1 MADEELPSYTP
12 QAINDILPIY
22 HPDDTA
28 SAGLYALRQTSP
40 TTQTL
45 TSSDESTSSGSS
57 LQIKTYATGGF
68 LNKRPHITFTRP
80 LPSSESPAPPQHR
93 PTPTSRRRS
102 LFLRSPSPPST
113 SLTQFSPCLPVAEVR
128 FDVHG
133 TGTSVTY
140 LSPSPDALTSHNNG
154 NNNPPA
160 YPPAYPGPS
169 YPPAATHHLTQRLEL
184 ESSSLQSLATTIDGE
199 RAYWAPHP
207 GNKDVLELTNE
218 AEDILAR
225 FVYTLST
232 RGSSWGSSSERETTE
247 LREGGSREG
256 RAMERREKS
265 RKGSKDAF
273 VNFEVGTL
281 ELVSSL
287 IPTEQAAE
295 ELLVSAV
302 VVVERAKRRSAN
314 LGLCGAKSRST
325 NVATVGSW
333 A

>member
-1 MADEELPSYTP
+1 M
-12 QAINDILPIY
+12 
-22 HPDDTA
+22 
-28 SAGLYALRQTSP
+28 
-40 TTQTL
+40 
-45 TSSDESTSSGSS
+45 
-57 LQIKTYATGGF
+57 
-68 LNKRPHITFTRP
+68 
-80 LPSSESPAPPQHR
+80 
-93 PTPTSRRRS
+93 
-102 LFLRSPSPPST
+102 
-113 SLTQFSPCLPVAEVR
+113 
-128 FDVHG
+128 
-133 TGTSVTY
+133 
-140 LSPSPDALTSHNNG
+140 
-154 NNNPPA
+154 
-160 YPPAYPGPS
+160 
-169 YPPAATHHLTQRLEL
+169 
-184 ESSSLQSLATTIDGE
+184 
-199 RAYWAPHP
+199 
-207 GNKDVLELTNE
+207 LELTNE

-232 RGSSWGSSSERETTE
+232 RGSSWGSSSERETIE

-273 VNFEVGTL
+273 VRFEVGTL

-295 ELLVSAV
+295 EVLVSAV